1 MYPIRYSS
9 YPPKKE
15 FTVNELEMDFFNTLY
30 RNLTEQENSKIRLVR
45 MSNGTLEV
53 EYSGYP
59 IGKIKLQGR
68 KHTMQVI
75 KSLYKFSDYEG
86 TTEFLKEKIIDWVE
100 YIHKY
105 L

>member
-1 MYPIRYSS
+1 MYPVRYSS

-15 FTVNELEMDFFNTLY
+15 FTVNELEMEFFNTLY
-30 RNLTEQENSKIRLVR
+30 KNLTEQENSNIRLIR
-45 MSNGTLEV
+45 MSNGTLVV

-68 KHTMQVI
+68 KYTMQVI
-75 KSLYKFSDYEG
+75 KSLYKFVDYEG
-86 TTEFLKEKIIDWVE
+86 NLELFKSKISDWVE
-100 YIHKY
+100 YIHKH